1 MALLSAFQIQLGRYS
16 QLEQFAV
23 GCPSGGRSH
32 RSLEPLIG
40 YLVNPLAFVADL
52 RGDPAFSEYLDRLS
66 PGQNL
71 AHAARCAAV

>member
-1 MALLSAFQIQLGRYS
+1 MALLGAFQIQMGRYS
-16 QLEQFAV
+16 QVEQFAV

-52 RGDPAFSEYLDRLS
+52 RDNPPFSDYLARYA
-66 PGQNL
+66 GQGV
-71 AHAARCAAV
+71 CGGV